1 MKTETADSPSIATA
15 PAIAT
20 VAPTEAAAAPAP
32 GQADASQPSAVTPP
46 AGAAETGNTTPP
58 PKPGRTVSDMLGLPA
73 TEREADDDAVAE
85 DTVLLSYQLVL
96 QGGREEVLRIKS
108 QLILPLALEVEN
120 LAQTDVSFPE
130 LFDRVITRPVVT
142 KFRSFLQRRFDAASR
157 AEAEAKAAAET
168 PAAPTNVGIRSPK
181 PTNGASYV
189 LPQVDTLAPLPK
201 PPGWSSNTTRQ

>member
-1 MKTETADSPSIATA
+1 
-15 PAIAT
+15 
-20 VAPTEAAAAPAP
+20 
-32 GQADASQPSAVTPP
+32 
-46 AGAAETGNTTPP
+46 
-58 PKPGRTVSDMLGLPA
+58 MLGLPA

-130 LFDRVITRPVVT
+130 LFDRVLTRPVVT

-157 AEAEAKAAAET
+157 AQEEAKAAAET
-168 PAAPTNVGIRSPK
+168 PPAPTNVGIRSPK
-181 PTNGASYV
+181 PPNGAAFAM
-189 LPQVDTLAPLPK
+189 PEIDARPPLPK
-201 PPGWSSNTTRQ
+201 PPGSRVWPTGKNGM